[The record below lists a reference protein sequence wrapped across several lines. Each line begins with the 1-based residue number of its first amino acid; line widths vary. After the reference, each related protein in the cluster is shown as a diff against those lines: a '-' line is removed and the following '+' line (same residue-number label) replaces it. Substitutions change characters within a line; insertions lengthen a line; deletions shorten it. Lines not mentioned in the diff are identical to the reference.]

1 MYRAHGTSFFKR
13 AAYSLK
19 TIWGIKLYI
28 VNRGLHSFW
37 GCCAKMKRLWR
48 LLAIPSLVSR
58 NPTSGR
64 TFLLCSNHSAKSSTR
79 QTHALIKSE
88 SFSTS
93 AAGLQ
98 RVRRSPA
105 VALRHGK
112 ADLKGIPSFVDDD
125 ETSDDDPPTGPNA
138 ADDSRV
144 ASAQATTEMERQQIY
159 DFDHLGV
166 NRVLQKKLMA
176 LGYETPTDI
185 QAVVCRRTC

>member
-1 MYRAHGTSFFKR
+1 
-13 AAYSLK
+13 
-19 TIWGIKLYI
+19 
-28 VNRGLHSFW
+28 
-37 GCCAKMKRLWR
+37 MKRLWR
-48 LLAIPSLVSR
+48 RLAIPSLVSR

-64 TFLLCSNHSAKSSTR
+64 AVLLCSSRSAQSSTR
-79 QTHALIKSE
+79 QTLALIKSR
-88 SFSTS
+88 SFSAS

-98 RVRRSPA
+98 SVRRSPA
-105 VALRHGK
+105 AALRHGK
-112 ADLKGIPSFVDDD
+112 ADFKGIPSFVDDD
-125 ETSDDDPPTGPNA
+125 ETSDDDLPTGPNA

-185 QAVVCRRTC
+185 QAVVCRRTCWRSSRAYSIMH